1 MMKKDIGRL
10 RIMEKLCSEKGLNT
24 VLLVLAN
31 GEDSYF
37 SSETTSFTAIEN
49 LLFEMAK
56 TPDSS
61 EKASAY
67 VNTNIRPI
75 EVIDLDQ
82 LIAGGITRVITNGII
97 GEGLRESAKELDI
110 VITSEKEIVEV

>member
-1 MMKKDIGRL
+1 MITKDSGRL
-10 RIMEKLCSEKGLNT
+10 RIAEKLCSEKGLNT

-37 SSETTSFTAIEN
+37 ASETVSFTAIEN

-61 EKASAY
+61 DKATVY
-67 VNTNIRPI
+67 VNTRIRPI
-75 EVIDLDQ
+75 ELSDLDI
-82 LIAGGITRVITNGII
+82 LIAGGITRVITNEKV
-97 GEGLRESAKELDI
+97 GEGLLESSKDLDI
-110 VITSEKEIVEV
+110 VIVSEKDA

>member
-1 MMKKDIGRL
+1 MVIKDSGRL
-10 RIMEKLCSEKGLNT
+10 RIAEKLCSEKGLNT

-37 SSETTSFTAIEN
+37 ASETVSFTAIEN

-61 EKASAY
+61 DKATVY
-67 VNTNIRPI
+67 VNTRIRPI
-75 EVIDLDQ
+75 ELSDLDK
-82 LIAGGITRVITNGII
+82 LIAGGITRVITNEKV
-97 GEGLRESAKELDI
+97 GEGLLESSKDLDI
-110 VITSEKEIVEV
+110 VIVSEKDA

>member
-10 RIMEKLCSEKGLNT
+10 RIMEKICSEKGLNT

-37 SSETTSFTAIEN
+37 SSETASFTAIEN

-61 EKASAY
+61 DKATVY
-67 VNTNIRPI
+67 VNTRIRPI
-75 EVIDLDQ
+75 ELSDLDK
-82 LIAGGITRVITNGII
+82 LIAGGITRVITNEKV
-97 GEGLRESAKELDI
+97 GEGLIESSKDLDI
-110 VITSEKEIVEV
+110 VIVSEKDA

>member
-1 MMKKDIGRL
+1 
-10 RIMEKLCSEKGLNT
+10 MEKLCSEKGLNT

-56 TPDSS
+56 TTDSS
-61 EKASAY
+61 NKATVY
-67 VNTNIRPI
+67 VNTRIRPI
-75 EVIDLDQ
+75 ELSDLDI
-82 LIAGGITRVITNGII
+82 LIAGGITRVITNEKV
-97 GEGLRESAKELDI
+97 GEGLLESSKDLDI
-110 VITSEKEIVEV
+110 VIVSEKDA

>member
-1 MMKKDIGRL
+1 MITKDSGRL
-10 RIMEKLCSEKGLNT
+10 RIAEKLCSEKGLNT

-37 SSETTSFTAIEN
+37 ASETVSFTAIEN

-61 EKASAY
+61 DKATVY
-67 VNTNIRPI
+67 VNTRIRPI
-75 EVIDLDQ
+75 ELSDLDS
-82 LIAGGITRVITNGII
+82 LIAGGITRVITNEKV
-97 GEGLRESAKELDI
+97 GEGLLESSKDLDI
-110 VITSEKEIVEV
+110 VIVSEKDA

>member
-1 MMKKDIGRL
+1 
-10 RIMEKLCSEKGLNT
+10 
-24 VLLVLAN
+24 
-31 GEDSYF
+31 
-37 SSETTSFTAIEN
+37 
-49 LLFEMAK
+49 MAK

-75 EVIDLDQ
+75 EGGDLDQ
-82 LIAGGITRVITNGII
+82 LIAGGITRVVTNGII

-110 VITSEKEIVEV
+110 MITSEKDDFE

>member
-1 MMKKDIGRL
+1 MITKDSGRL
-10 RIMEKLCSEKGLNT
+10 RIAEKLCSEKGLNT

-37 SSETTSFTAIEN
+37 ASETVSFTAIEN

-61 EKASAY
+61 DKATVY
-67 VNTNIRPI
+67 VNTRIRPI
-75 EVIDLDQ
+75 ELSDLDK
-82 LIAGGITRVITNGII
+82 LIAGGITRVITNEKV
-97 GEGLRESAKELDI
+97 GEGLLESSKDLDI
-110 VITSEKEIVEV
+110 VIVSEKDA

>member
-1 MMKKDIGRL
+1 MITKDSGRL
-10 RIMEKLCSEKGLNT
+10 RIAEKLCSEKGLNT

-37 SSETTSFTAIEN
+37 ASETVSFTAIEN

-61 EKASAY
+61 DKATVY
-67 VNTNIRPI
+67 VNTRIRPI
-75 EVIDLDQ
+75 ELSDLDK
-82 LIAGGITRVITNGII
+82 LMAGGITRVITNEKV
-97 GEGLRESAKELDI
+97 GEGLIESSKDLDI
-110 VITSEKEIVEV
+110 VIVSEKDA

>member
-1 MMKKDIGRL
+1 MITKDQGRL
-10 RIMEKLCSEKGLNT
+10 RIAERLCSEKGLNT

-37 SSETTSFTAIEN
+37 SSETVSFTAIEN

-61 EKASAY
+61 DKATVY
-67 VNTNIRPI
+67 VNTRIRPI
-75 EVIDLDQ
+75 ELSDLDK
-82 LIAGGITRVITNGII
+82 LIAGGITRVVTNEKV
-97 GEGLRESAKELDI
+97 GEGLIESSKDLDI
-110 VITSEKEIVEV
+110 VIVSEKDA

>member
-1 MMKKDIGRL
+1 
-10 RIMEKLCSEKGLNT
+10 MEKLCSEKGLNT

-56 TPDSS
+56 TTDSS
-61 EKASAY
+61 DKATVY
-67 VNTNIRPI
+67 VNTRIRPI
-75 EVIDLDQ
+75 ELSDLDM
-82 LIAGGITRVITNGII
+82 LIAGGITRVITNEKV
-97 GEGLRESAKELDI
+97 GEGLLESSKDLDI
-110 VITSEKEIVEV
+110 VIVSEKDA

>member
-1 MMKKDIGRL
+1 M
-10 RIMEKLCSEKGLNT
+10 
-24 VLLVLAN
+24 LLVLAN

-67 VNTNIRPI
+67 VNTTLRPLEI
-75 EVIDLDQ
+75 SDLDK
-82 LIAGGITRVITNGII
+82 LIAGGITRVVTNGIV

-110 VITSEKEIVEV
+110 VITSEKDIIEV